1 MVQKNPLVT
10 VLMPVYNAE
19 KYLSAAIDSILVQTY
34 TNIELLIIN
43 DGSTDNSEYII
54 KKYLSKNKMIVYVKN
69 ETNIKLIAT
78 LNKGVRIAK
87 GKYIVR
93 MDADDIS
100 KPFRIEKQV
109 EYMETHPNVGVCGS
123 YFTVFGE
130 EIKKSYTVQRPL
142 GNQKIKASMLFTNA
156 LGHPNVIIR
165 RSVMIDNH
173 VLYNKRFYRIE
184 DWGLWTEL
192 MPYCDFGNLPCSV
205 LDYRRTNAQETALA
219 ANDPQ
224 TRIYRKLLL
233 AENLKLNK
241 LACTEKQLECLL
253 SFLLSEEMNL
263 NDMEVA
269 VDVLKRYSMLGKAWR
284 KVVADYLWSRAKHS
298 IKLFLVVLE
307 KMGFVFIQNKLC

>member
-19 KYLSAAIDSILVQTY
+19 KYLSAAIDSILAQTY
-34 TNIELLIIN
+34 TNIEFLIIN
-43 DGSTDNSEYII
+43 DGSTDNSESII
-54 KKYLSKNKMIVYVKN
+54 KEYLSKNVMIVYVKN
-69 ETNIKLIAT
+69 ESNIKLIAT
-78 LNKGVRIAK
+78 LNKGVGIAK

-100 KPFRIEKQV
+100 KSFRIEKQV
-109 EYMETHPNVGVCGS
+109 EYMEKHPNVGVCGS

-130 EIKKSYTVQRPL
+130 EIKKSYTVRRPL
-142 GNQKIKASMLFTNA
+142 GNQEIKASMLFTNA

-165 RSVMIDNH
+165 RSVMMDNH
-173 VLYNKRFYRIE
+173 VFYNNRFYRIE

-205 LDYRRTNAQETALA
+205 LNYRRTKDQETALGA
-219 ANDPQ
+219 KEPQ

-233 AENLKLNK
+233 AENLRVNK
-241 LACTEKQLECLL
+241 IDFTEKQLECLL

-263 NDMEVA
+263 KDLEVV
-269 VDVLKRYSMLGKAWR
+269 VDVLKRYSLLGKAYR
-284 KVVADYLWSRAKHS
+284 KVVADYLWSRCKHS
-298 IKLFLVVLE
+298 MKLFLVMLKKSLRIYTE
-307 KMGFVFIQNKLC
+307 